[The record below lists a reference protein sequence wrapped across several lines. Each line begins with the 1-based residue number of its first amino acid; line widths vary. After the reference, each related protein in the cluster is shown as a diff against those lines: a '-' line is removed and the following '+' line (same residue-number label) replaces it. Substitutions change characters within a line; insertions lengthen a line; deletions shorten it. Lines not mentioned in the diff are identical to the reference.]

1 VKLDKYVSGV
11 KDQGIRDWV
20 VRRRGYGMVRTIWR
34 SVSLVLTFPF
44 FLAGFIT
51 SALPY
56 LLPAY
61 LVRNVKDLQFHSSLK
76 AGLGFLL
83 LFPLIYVLE
92 TLAFGLISGF
102 PWWAWITFL
111 LVLLPIG
118 KVALIWYLRLKKTI
132 RGAWFRRQLLRNK
145 PEVIK
150 LVGLRKVIIEKTA
163 QLVCK

>member
-1 VKLDKYVSGV
+1 ML
-11 KDQGIRDWV
+11 
-20 VRRRGYGMVRTIWR
+20 
-34 SVSLVLTFPF
+34 LTFPF

-83 LFPLIYVLE
+83 LFPLVYVLE

-102 PWWAWITFL
+102 PWWAWIMFL
-111 LVLLPIG
+111 LALLPVG
-118 KVALIWYLRLKKTI
+118 QVALIWYLRLKKTV

-145 PEVIK
+145 SETLK
-150 LVGLRKVIIEKTA
+150 LVGLRKVIIDETA
-163 QLVCK
+163 KLVGK